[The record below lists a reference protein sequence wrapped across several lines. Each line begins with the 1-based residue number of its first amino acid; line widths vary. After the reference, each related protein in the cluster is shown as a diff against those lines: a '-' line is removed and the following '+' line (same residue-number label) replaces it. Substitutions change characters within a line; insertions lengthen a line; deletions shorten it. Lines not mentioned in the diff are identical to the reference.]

1 MCSDGELP
9 KGPARQQD
17 QRQEVLGIF
26 MTPAQIDGTAFSEA
40 ITQNIRGNSERTE
53 FCKRSRCDGK
63 CPERRGTQR
72 RLPGAVGDS
81 VQSGMTFIYLFIHSP
96 ICSFPCLTNT
106 QVLQLVS
113 QRMLTYKSEMDS
125 EGDRALPSWEGYSSR
140 TEQAW
145 SGSLTELQTPLVVRL
160 EPFLTPSQVV

>member
-1 MCSDGELP
+1 MAQPSQKPSRRTLEATQ
-9 KGPARQQD
+9 KGLNS
-17 QRQEVLGIF
+17 VK
-26 MTPAQIDGTAFSEA
+26 EA
-40 ITQNIRGNSERTE
+40 AVMGSAL
-53 FCKRSRCDGK
+53 
-63 CPERRGTQR
+63 RRGTQR
-72 RLPGAVGDS
+72 RLPGAIGDS
-81 VQSGMTFIYLFIHSP
+81 VQSGMMFIYLFIHSP